1 MIGDYYGFV
10 YCITNKLNGKM
21 YIGRKYF
28 YKSRKKV
35 GKRRVFL
42 ESDWKEYWSSSKLVH
57 EEIEKYGKENFV
69 REILSLHITK
79 GDTNYFENYMLFR
92 NNVLEATKN
101 GERLFYNDNI
111 MNRYYARSMTRVS
124 SLRIINKKSV
134 SIVV

>member
-10 YCITNKLNGKM
+10 YCITNKVNGKM